1 MARNMSNELFLKK
14 KTFLNKTKRL
24 YETII
29 PSIRS
34 MPILL
39 NHTIRLFR
47 YTRLGCSEPVAGN
60 QSSSPI
66 ISCGFTKKKKNC
78 IFLMKLKELESILQD
93 CEVFGTFKIQTD
105 STFAIDTNY

>member
-66 ISCGFTKKKKNC
+66 ISCGFTKKKK
-78 IFLMKLKELESILQD
+78 KLYFFN
-93 CEVFGTFKIQTD
+93 EVERIREYT
-105 STFAIDTNY
+105 SRL